1 MYNLISM
8 NSVIIN
14 VPPLDDEPF
23 SFSSNAKT
31 LKIASRAAFP
41 AQ

>member
-1 MYNLISM
+1 MYSLISI
-8 NSVIIN
+8 NLVIIN
-14 VPPLDDEPF
+14 VPPLDAEPF